1 MKFKKLVYLILL
13 ISIFQATAQE
23 NVFLSRDYW
32 KNGPSLEQVKSD
44 HAHGNDPAQLNTYA
58 FDAVVYA
65 LLEKVD
71 DEVIQYLL
79 SQKGNSVHKKTHDSR
94 IYLHWAA
101 YAGQTSIVNF
111 LLENGSS
118 VDELDSHGYTPL
130 TFAAN
135 AGQKNMALYEIFEKH
150 GVNLATEKNGHGAN
164 ILLLVAHAL
173 TTEKELNNFLDKG
186 LALESLDE
194 IGNGI
199 FNYASKNGN
208 ITFLKLLVDKGVD
221 FKTPNAE
228 GGNAFLYAA
237 QGTRGHTNSIKLY
250 QYLQSLGLKPDVS
263 TKDGLTP
270 LHYLANNN
278 TDPQIIDFF
287 VTAGAYVEQKDA
299 AGNTPFLNAA
309 SKNKL
314 EIIQLLFPNVKNIH
328 NSNKTGQSALMLATQ
343 NNTNEVVTFLI
354 EKGASVK
361 DQDMAGNGLGYYLVD
376 GYSDSNELVFDQKLI
391 TLTAAGLKMD
401 TLQSN
406 EETLLHL
413 AVKKNSLPLLKTLA
427 TYQIPMNTK
436 NKEGLTPL
444 HLAAMKATGTEI
456 LQFMIDKG
464 ADKKATTDFGETVYD
479 LASENEILLK
489 QNIKINFLQ

>member
-1 MKFKKLVYLILL
+1 MKLNILVFLIFS
-13 ISIFQATAQE
+13 ISIFQAIAQE

-32 KNGPSLEQVKSD
+32 KNGPSLDQVKRDISL
-44 HAHGNDPAQLNTYA
+44 GNDPAQLNAFA

-71 DEVIQYLL
+71 DEVVKYLL
-79 SQKGNSVHKKTHDSR
+79 SQKGNSIDKKTHDSR

-101 YAGQTSIVNF
+101 YAGQTAIVNY
-111 LLENGSS
+111 LLDNGSS
-118 VDELDSHGYTPL
+118 VLELDSHGYTPL
-130 TFAAN
+130 AFAAN
-135 AGQKNMALYEIFEKH
+135 AGQKNMAVYETFEKH
-150 GVNLATEKNGHGAN
+150 GVNLTKEKNGDGAN

-186 LALESLDE
+186 LALESIDE

-208 ITFLKLLVDKGVD
+208 IPFLKLLVDKGVD
-221 FKTPNAE
+221 FKTPNAK

-250 QYLQSLGLKPDVS
+250 QYLQSLGLQPNVT

-270 LHYLANNN
+270 LHYLANNT
-278 TDPQIIDFF
+278 TDHQIFDFF
-287 VTAGAYVEQKDA
+287 IAVGADVNQKDED
-299 AGNTPFLNAA
+299 GNTPFLNAA

-328 NSNKTGQSALMLATQ
+328 NSNKKGQSAFMLATQ
-343 NNTNEVVTFLI
+343 NNTNKVVTFLM
-354 EKGASVK
+354 EKGTSVQG
-361 DQDMAGNGLGYYLVD
+361 QDRAGNGLGYYLVN
-376 GYSDSNELVFDQKLI
+376 GYSDSNELVFGQKLI
-391 TLTAAGLKMD
+391 ILTAAGLKMD
-401 TLQSN
+401 ALQSN
-406 EETLLHL
+406 GETLLHL
-413 AVKKNSLPLLKTLA
+413 AVKKNSLPLLKALA
-427 TYQIPMNTK
+427 NYQIPMNTK
-436 NKEGLTPL
+436 NKEGYTPL
-444 HLAAMKATGTEI
+444 HLAAMKATGTVI